1 MVQDVQTVVAGYRC
15 PRCNGNILTI
25 WDETKC
31 VQCGHEVGVDHTPVP
46 LAVEPRWG
54 RRWPDGREQD
64 A

>member
-1 MVQDVQTVVAGYRC
+1 MVQDVQTVVAGQRC
-15 PRCNGNILTI
+15 ATCRGNILTI

-31 VQCGHEVGVDHTPVP
+31 VNCGREPDVDHTPVP